1 MASKRSPAR
10 LVVALAIA
18 AVLAV
23 FLLSTSIA
31 GSATPALQPSQLAG
45 HAGRVSLTG
54 NVVGPL
60 RGDAHGAGL
69 RFGLR
74 DISGRSTTTVQVLYR
89 GTVPDLFRADRHVVV
104 DGALRNGVF
113 VAVPGTLVTKC
124 PSKYAPAKSTSQSSY

>member
-1 MASKRSPAR
+1 MAKRSPAR

-23 FLLSTSIA
+23 FLLYTA
-31 GSATPALQPSQLAG
+31 LVGNAQPALSPSQLVG

-54 NVVGPL
+54 NVIGPV

-74 DISGRSTTTVQVLYR
+74 DIGGHSKRTVRVLYK
-89 GTVPDLFRADRHVVV
+89 GTVPDLFRANRHVVV
-104 DGALRNGVF
+104 DGRLRNGVF

-124 PSKYAPAKSTSQSSY
+124 PSKYQATKTAA